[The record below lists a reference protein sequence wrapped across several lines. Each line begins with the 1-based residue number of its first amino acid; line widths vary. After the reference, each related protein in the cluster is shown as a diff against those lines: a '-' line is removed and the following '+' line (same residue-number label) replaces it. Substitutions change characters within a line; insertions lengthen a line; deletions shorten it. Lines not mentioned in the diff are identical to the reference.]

1 MTAAD
6 VQQEILGIFRDVLGI
21 EVPSPDHDLLDS
33 GLLDSLALVDLI
45 FQLEQRFAAEID
57 LESLDLEH
65 WRSVAAIA
73 AFVEAGR

>member
-6 VQQEILGIFRDVLGI
+6 VQQEILGIFKDVLGI
-21 EVPSPDHDLLDS
+21 EVPSPDHDLLES

-57 LESLDLEH
+57 LESLDLER
-65 WRSVAAIA
+65 WRNVSSIA